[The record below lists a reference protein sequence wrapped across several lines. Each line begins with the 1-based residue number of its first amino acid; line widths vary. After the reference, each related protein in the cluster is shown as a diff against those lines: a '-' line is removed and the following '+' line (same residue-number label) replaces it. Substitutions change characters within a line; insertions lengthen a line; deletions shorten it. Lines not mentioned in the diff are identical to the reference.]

1 LGGGN
6 IGPVT
11 VNDAAGSSTILH
23 FATNVS
29 SSSAAASSITLNGN
43 WQAIVN
49 VDTANTVTLASLNDG
64 GATATMTDLVL
75 TGKGFAGAGTLDIQS
90 VSDSALAT
98 VSAGNLNGA
107 VTLGGDNGITATGSA
122 LSQAAL
128 VVNGPGSGSGT
139 GTGMMNVY
147 ASGAGDVFNFGTSS
161 SSAFTAYFGGNAIH
175 ANGAG
180 DVFNLGTA
188 AAITAF
194 SGTDNVFAAG
204 AADKFTV
211 GNGTALGTTFNLH
224 ASGAGDTFTLNG
236 NANLDGG
243 TTGAVTHERRTL
255 SSLLM
260 HEGVTIHT
268 TSRDVAAELVRLG
281 LSNVFLDYPD
291 RSAEPL
297 HVARSIAESLPPLN
311 TRSKRYRTK
320 SGQTQNLGG
329 VVVPGGPDGLV
340 LPHDD
345 HRLSGFIGYFL
356 DVEDVGD

>member
-1 LGGGN
+1 MALKKPTPPSKYASQAVKDAYQTKLEEWQREQSAKKSAK
-6 IGPVT
+6 GP
-11 VNDAAGSSTILH
+11 
-23 FATNVS
+23 
-29 SSSAAASSITLNGN
+29 
-43 WQAIVN
+43 
-49 VDTANTVTLASLNDG
+49 
-64 GATATMTDLVL
+64 
-75 TGKGFAGAGTLDIQS
+75 
-90 VSDSALAT
+90 DSAIADPVPVAAVEPLPADRAGRAT
-98 VSAGNLNGA
+98 TGA
-107 VTLGGDNGITATGSA
+107 DSGVVDGSETATGEPGVGLDIVEVIDPTVATPDQYQEQLAA
-122 LSQAAL
+122 LRQVMATHDDARHDELQQLADWVEAYESIHHLLEPSEGAGPIAGDLIDSKIAELADALADATSQAL
-128 VVNGPGSGSGT
+128 PYTVVCDATNNPADSIADGRLTVDVDMARIVLSSPVSDPSA
-139 GTGMMNVY
+139 
-147 ASGAGDVFNFGTSS
+147 ASASPPEPASSDAGGA
-161 SSAFTAYFGGNAIH
+161 
-175 ANGAG
+175 
-180 DVFNLGTA
+180 
-188 AAITAF
+188 
-194 SGTDNVFAAG
+194 
-204 AADKFTV
+204 
-211 GNGTALGTTFNLH
+211 
-224 ASGAGDTFTLNG
+224 
-236 NANLDGG
+236 
-243 TTGAVTHERRTL
+243 TGAVTHERRTL